1 VTSEELS
8 RAFSGPVEPVPLG
21 MRFRLGL
28 LVVAIA
34 TVLLPLIYV
43 GIAAGAGW
51 LVYKH
56 IVNNIWILT
65 EGRSGTV
72 GRVLLYGGPAVI
84 GTILVFFMWKP
95 LLARAPK
102 SPPPVVVTGKDA
114 PLLVAF
120 IERIRQLVGAPAP
133 REIRLDTWVNA
144 SAGFRR
150 GMWSLFSRDDLVLT
164 IGTPLLSGMTSRQ
177 LAGVLAH
184 ELGHFAQGSSMR
196 LTYLIRSVN
205 MWLARVAY
213 ERDSWDLW
221 LARTAEST
229 DLRIGIVLHIARF
242 VVWLTRKVLAGLA
255 TAGHAIGTFMLREM
269 EYDADRYEARLAGSD
284 VFASTA
290 LRLRVLSV
298 ARGRAI
304 AVSSIAWRDGRLCD
318 DLGGLI
324 AGVADRM
331 PPELRKQIET
341 VDPEKEKGGTF
352 DTHPPDHARIES
364 AQRQRAPGVFQ
375 LEAPAGELLP
385 ADGELLRRVTVAF
398 YQHENDLHPSA
409 AQLISVSDVLARQD
423 TLEAEE
429 GAAERYFGEVFD
441 LFNPL
446 GGRGEATPA
455 IGGLGAGLASLA
467 HARETALRLRPEPL
481 PEDAPPTLKR
491 DPEKVAAAQ
500 QAARQRLAAAVALLH
515 QPDVRQ
521 RLDRAEQLEAEVNRL
536 SSALASLSL
545 EAPALQQLATAHDE
559 LVDLFNQLSSAG
571 EDESLNSRIMEG
583 LGRLHVQTGELERR
597 LEAVPY
603 PFEHARG
610 TVTMATYAF
619 QDLPADDGMSGETQA
634 RTATVLRRMLALE
647 TRARGRLAVI
657 AERLEKVGDELAA
670 PA

>member
-1 VTSEELS
+1 VTSDELS

-21 MRFRLGL
+21 LRFRVGL

-34 TVLLPLIYV
+34 TILLPLIYV
-43 GIAAGAGW
+43 GIAAGDGW
-51 LVYKH
+51 LVYLH
-56 IVNNIWILT
+56 IVNNVWLLT
-65 EGRSGTV
+65 EGRVGA

-84 GTILVFFMWKP
+84 GAILVFFMWKP
-95 LLARAPK
+95 LLARAPA
-102 SPPPVVVTGKDA
+102 SPPTVVLTPKDA
-114 PLLVAF
+114 PLLFEF

-150 GMWSLFSRDDLVLT
+150 GFWSFFSRADLVLT
-164 IGTPLLSGMTSRQ
+164 IGTPLLAGMTTRQ

-205 MWLARVAY
+205 MWLGRVAY
-213 ERDSWDLW
+213 ERDSWDQW
-221 LARTAEST
+221 LARTAESA
-229 DLRIGIVLHIARF
+229 DGRIGIVLHIARF

-255 TAGHAIGTFMLREM
+255 IAGHAIGTFMLREM
-269 EYDADRYEARLAGSD
+269 EYDADRYEARLAGSE

-298 ARGRAI
+298 ARGQAI
-304 AVSSIAWRDGRLCD
+304 NVSTIAWRDGRLCN

-364 AQRQRAPGVFQ
+364 AQAQQAPGVFK
-375 LEAPAGELLP
+375 LELPARELLP
-385 ADGELLRRVTVAF
+385 ADGDLLQRVTLAF
-398 YQHENDLHPSA
+398 YKGENDLHPSA
-409 AQLISVSDVLARQD
+409 AQLISVSEVMARQD
-423 TLEAEE
+423 TLEAEA
-429 GAAERYFGEVFD
+429 GAAERYFGDVFD

-446 GGRGEATPA
+446 GGRGESAPNP
-455 IGGLGAGLASLA
+455 GGLSAVLASLGQ
-467 HARETALRLRPEPL
+467 ARETAVRLRPEPV
-481 PEDAPPTLKR
+481 PDDAPPALKR

-500 QAARQRLAAAVALLH
+500 QAARLRLSAAVSLL
-515 QPDVRQ
+515 QLPDIRQ
-521 RLDRAEQLEAEVNRL
+521 RLDGPERLDHEVDRL
-536 SSALASLSL
+536 SLALRSLSV
-545 EAPALQQLATAHDE
+545 ESHALQLLATAHDE
-559 LVDLFNQLSSAG
+559 VVDLFSQLAQG
-571 EDESLNSRIMEG
+571 TEDEALNTWTMQV

-610 TVTMATYAF
+610 SVTVATYAF
-619 QDLPADDGMSGETQA
+619 QDLPADDGLSSDTQT
-634 RTATVLRRMLALE
+634 RTGTVLRRMLALE
-647 TRARGRLAVI
+647 ARARGRLAVI
-657 AERLEKVGDELAA
+657 AERLEKIADDLAS
-670 PA
+670 